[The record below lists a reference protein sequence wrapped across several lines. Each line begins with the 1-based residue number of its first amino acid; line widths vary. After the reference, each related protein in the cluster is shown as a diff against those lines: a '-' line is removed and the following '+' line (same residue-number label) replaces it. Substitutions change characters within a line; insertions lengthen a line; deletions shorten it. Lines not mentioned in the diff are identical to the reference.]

1 MNFVFFTDTLNIF
14 IYKKREL
21 NTRNTAMESQ
31 NLKDTDIDRGTIGY
45 ETILCS

>member
-1 MNFVFFTDTLNIF
+1 MNFVFFTDTLNIL

-31 NLKDTDIDRGTIGY
+31 NLKETDRGTIGY